1 MLKFLL
7 LLLLLLG
14 YMERINLR
22 SPSKSTLLNGVVINL
37 VVIGGLAVL
46 CRPRPNVYFNG
57 YDNAQCFVIYRP

>member
-1 MLKFLL
+1 
-7 LLLLLLG
+7 
-14 YMERINLR
+14 MERINLR